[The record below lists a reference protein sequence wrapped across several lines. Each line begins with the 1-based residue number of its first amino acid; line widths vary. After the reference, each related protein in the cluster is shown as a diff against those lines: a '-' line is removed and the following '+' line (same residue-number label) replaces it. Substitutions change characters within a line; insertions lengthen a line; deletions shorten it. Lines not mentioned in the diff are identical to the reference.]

1 MIFDKTKIAED
12 SKLFYKPGDIVILKH
27 EEIGNRVP
35 MYIVEKV
42 TRQFKKEEI
51 VENAFVGFRCRW
63 FDKKTE
69 HSSYGYCHAMKHAYL
84 SKNWEISNSIQFKQI
99 RAGHKKEVSHHQI
112 RTPCYLQFRETVEYI
127 KCLSA
132 FLLYNLM
139 QLYCENLKS
148 VRQFQGINL

>member
-27 EEIGNRVP
+27 EEIVNRVP

-63 FDKKTE
+63 FDKNGSLCEAVFSTKDLKM
-69 HSSYGYCHAMKHAYL
+69 Y
-84 SKNWEISNSIQFKQI
+84 
-99 RAGHKKEVSHHQI
+99 KK
-112 RTPCYLQFRETVEYI
+112 
-127 KCLSA
+127 
-132 FLLYNLM
+132 
-139 QLYCENLKS
+139 
-148 VRQFQGINL
+148 